1 MMTLH
6 ISKIM
11 QTCLRPRAKARLSV
25 VIAMMLSCVLHAQV
39 TTVPFFASPNDSIIV
54 QFDASEGNGALK
66 SITGDIYAHT
76 GIITALS
83 TSPTDWKYVKAQ
95 WTENTAAC
103 KLKRVNGTRYE
114 LAIGRP
120 HTFYNVPPNELIR
133 RLAFVFRTAD
143 GSIVGRAADGAD
155 IYAEVYAPGAY
166 VKLLSPTSL
175 QRIVDSGTVVRVSA
189 AASAGVTLLQLAVN
203 NREIGR
209 TTQDR
214 ISVDHTITQ
223 TSKIEVIGYTSLGG
237 AIKDSITIR
246 VRTKP
251 RVEDVPVG
259 MKDGINILNDSTAV
273 LVLYAPG
280 KQEVYAVGPFSNWS
294 RDPDFMCSNT
304 ADAARWWCRIPLD
317 KSGQT
322 MFQWSVDD
330 DDRIS
335 DPYSEQV
342 SDPNDRFIPAGR
354 FPALPPYPS
363 GSTAGIVSVI
373 NTTLP
378 DYAWKT
384 TSFTKPDPDRMVV
397 YELLVRDFTSAS
409 SFQGVIDS
417 LPYLKNLGVQAIQLM
432 PVMEFEGNDS
442 WGYNPSHMFAVDKY
456 YGTKNDL
463 KRLIDAAH
471 GHGLAVIFDIVLNHQ
486 FGQSPL
492 VNIWGA
498 VSGPTA
504 DNPYFNVTPRHPFN
518 VGYDMNHESKVTRDY
533 SKRVLQYWVRE
544 FKIDGYRFDL
554 SKGLT
559 QTNSGQDAGLMS
571 RYDASRIAILKDYA
585 SAVRAVDP
593 TSIVIYEHFADNDE
607 EKELSRD
614 GSLLWAN
621 GTWSGAQ
628 AILGFDNQDVAGA
641 VSAQRRG
648 FQRHGLIGYVESHD
662 EERMLVRGVEAR
674 DTTTVI
680 NRLEALM
687 VTLLCIPGPKMLW
700 QFNEVAYPHSI
711 NLNGRLGRKPLAWP
725 LLSDGRRERL
735 RRAVAELSTARQ
747 LYASFASMSATL
759 QTYDKLKTIVLKDPS
774 CDVVLIANLD
784 VTTRTSTIPFT
795 RKGVWYEFF
804 RDTTDAYY
812 IDNATVTLRPGEYR
826 LWSTQ
831 PLRGSATTGAIDEGH
846 VSVANN
852 ADVYPN
858 PASEAIHVRIP
869 EAATSVAVVD
879 VLGRVRWSTSDTSV
893 SAWSIDCST
902 WPTGTYSLRIA
913 SLHDQQVSTFVVQR

>member
-11 QTCLRPRAKARLSV
+11 QTCLRLRAKARLFV
-25 VIAMMLSCVLHAQV
+25 VIASVLASSASAQV
-39 TTVPFFASPNDSIIV
+39 ATVPFFASPNDSIIV
-54 QFDASEGNGALK
+54 QFDAAEGNGALK

-76 GIITALS
+76 GVITALS

-214 ISVDHTITQ
+214 ISVDHTITE
-223 TSKIEVIGYTSLGG
+223 TSKIEVIGFTNIGG
-237 AIKDSITIR
+237 AIRDSITIR

-251 RVEDVPVG
+251 RIEPVPDG
-259 MKDGINILNDSTAV
+259 MKDGINLINDSTAV

-294 RDPDFMCSNT
+294 RDPVFMCANT
-304 ADAARWWCRIPLD
+304 ADASRWWCRIPLD
-317 KSGQT
+317 GSGQT

-330 DDRIS
+330 DDRMS

-363 GSTAGIVSVI
+363 GKTTGIVTVI

-378 DYAWKT
+378 EYQWKT
-384 TSFTKPDPDRMVV
+384 QSFTKPDQDRLVI
-397 YELLVRDFTSAS
+397 YELLVRDFTAS
-409 SFQGVIDS
+409 SSYQGVIDS
-417 LPYLKNLGVQAIQLM
+417 LPYLKRLGVQAIQLM

-442 WGYNPSHMFAVDKY
+442 WGYNPSHMFTVDKY

-471 GHGLAVIFDIVLNHQ
+471 EHGMAVILDIVLNHQ

-492 VNIWGA
+492 VNLWGA

-518 VGYDMNHESKVTRDY
+518 VGYDMNHESKATREY

-621 GTWSGAQ
+621 GTWTGAQ
-628 AILGFDNQDVAGA
+628 AILGYDNQDLAAA

-700 QFNEVAYPHSI
+700 QFNEIAYPHSI

-735 RRAVAELSTARQ
+735 RRTVAELSAARQ
-747 LYASFASMSATL
+747 LYACFESMSATL
-759 QTYDKLKTIVLKDPS
+759 QTYDKLKTIVLNDPS
-774 CDVVLIANLD
+774 CDVVMIANLD
-784 VTTRTSTIPFT
+784 ATTRTTTIPFT
-795 RKGVWYEFF
+795 RKGVWYEFS

-826 LWSTQ
+826 LWSTR
-831 PLRGSATTGAIDEGH
+831 PLRGSITTD
-846 VSVANN
+846 VSDDTYDVVVDTV
-852 ADVYPN
+852 DVYPN
-858 PASEAIHVRIP
+858 PASDMMHVRVP
-869 EAATSVAVVD
+869 EGTTSVVVTD
-879 VLGRVRWSTSDTSV
+879 VMGRTLWSTPDTAAQ
-893 SAWSIDCST
+893 AWTIDCST
-902 WPTGTYSLRIA
+902 WPTGTYSLRFA
-913 SLHDQQVSTFVVQR
+913 STNGQQIRTIVVQR

>member
-1 MMTLH
+1 
-6 ISKIM
+6 
-11 QTCLRPRAKARLSV
+11 
-25 VIAMMLSCVLHAQV
+25 
-39 TTVPFFASPNDSIIV
+39 
-54 QFDASEGNGALK
+54 
-66 SITGDIYAHT
+66 
-76 GIITALS
+76 
-83 TSPTDWKYVKAQ
+83 
-95 WTENTAAC
+95 
-103 KLKRVNGTRYE
+103 
-114 LAIGRP
+114 
-120 HTFYNVPPNELIR
+120 
-133 RLAFVFRTAD
+133 
-143 GSIVGRAADGAD
+143 
-155 IYAEVYAPGAY
+155 
-166 VKLLSPTSL
+166 
-175 QRIVDSGTVVRVSA
+175 
-189 AASAGVTLLQLAVN
+189 
-203 NREIGR
+203 
-209 TTQDR
+209 
-214 ISVDHTITQ
+214 
-223 TSKIEVIGYTSLGG
+223 
-237 AIKDSITIR
+237 
-246 VRTKP
+246 
-251 RVEDVPVG
+251 
-259 MKDGINILNDSTAV
+259 
-273 LVLYAPG
+273 
-280 KQEVYAVGPFSNWS
+280 
-294 RDPDFMCSNT
+294 
-304 ADAARWWCRIPLD
+304 
-317 KSGQT
+317 
-322 MFQWSVDD
+322 
-330 DDRIS
+330 
-335 DPYSEQV
+335 
-342 SDPNDRFIPAGR
+342 
-354 FPALPPYPS
+354 
-363 GSTAGIVSVI
+363 
-373 NTTLP
+373 
-378 DYAWKT
+378 
-384 TSFTKPDPDRMVV
+384 
-397 YELLVRDFTSAS
+397 
-409 SFQGVIDS
+409 
-417 LPYLKNLGVQAIQLM
+417 
-432 PVMEFEGNDS
+432 
-442 WGYNPSHMFAVDKY
+442 
-456 YGTKNDL
+456 
-463 KRLIDAAH
+463 
-471 GHGLAVIFDIVLNHQ
+471 
-486 FGQSPL
+486 
-492 VNIWGA
+492 
-498 VSGPTA
+498 
-504 DNPYFNVTPRHPFN
+504 
-518 VGYDMNHESKVTRDY
+518 MNHESKVTRDY

-913 SLHDQQVSTFVVQR
+913 SLHGQQVSTFVVQR

>member
-1 MMTLH
+1 M
-6 ISKIM
+6 
-11 QTCLRPRAKARLSV
+11 
-25 VIAMMLSCVLHAQV
+25 
-39 TTVPFFASPNDSIIV
+39 
-54 QFDASEGNGALK
+54 
-66 SITGDIYAHT
+66 
-76 GIITALS
+76 
-83 TSPTDWKYVKAQ
+83 
-95 WTENTAAC
+95 
-103 KLKRVNGTRYE
+103 
-114 LAIGRP
+114 
-120 HTFYNVPPNELIR
+120 
-133 RLAFVFRTAD
+133 
-143 GSIVGRAADGAD
+143 
-155 IYAEVYAPGAY
+155 
-166 VKLLSPTSL
+166 
-175 QRIVDSGTVVRVSA
+175 
-189 AASAGVTLLQLAVN
+189 
-203 NREIGR
+203 
-209 TTQDR
+209 
-214 ISVDHTITQ
+214 
-223 TSKIEVIGYTSLGG
+223 
-237 AIKDSITIR
+237 
-246 VRTKP
+246 
-251 RVEDVPVG
+251 
-259 MKDGINILNDSTAV
+259 
-273 LVLYAPG
+273 
-280 KQEVYAVGPFSNWS
+280 
-294 RDPDFMCSNT
+294 
-304 ADAARWWCRIPLD
+304 
-317 KSGQT
+317 
-322 MFQWSVDD
+322 
-330 DDRIS
+330 
-335 DPYSEQV
+335 
-342 SDPNDRFIPAGR
+342 
-354 FPALPPYPS
+354 
-363 GSTAGIVSVI
+363 I

-378 DYAWKT
+378 EYQWKT
-384 TSFTKPDPDRMVV
+384 QSFTKPDPDRMVV

-471 GHGLAVIFDIVLNHQ
+471 EHGIAIILDIVLNHQ

-518 VGYDMNHESKVTRDY
+518 VGYDMNHESKATREY

-585 SAVRAVDP
+585 SAVRAIDP
-593 TSIVIYEHFADNDE
+593 TSIIIYEHFADNDE
-607 EKELSRD
+607 ERELSRD

-621 GTWSGAQ
+621 GTWTGAQ
-628 AILGFDNQDVAGA
+628 AILGYDNQDLAAA

-700 QFNEVAYPHSI
+700 QFNEIAYPYSI

-735 RRAVAELSTARQ
+735 RRTVAELSAARQ
-747 LYASFASMSATL
+747 LYACFESMSATL
-759 QTYDKLKTIVLKDPS
+759 QTYDKLKTIVLNDPS
-774 CDVVLIANLD
+774 CDVVMIANLD
-784 VTTRTSTIPFT
+784 ATTRTTTIPFT
-795 RKGVWYEFF
+795 RKGVWYEFS

-826 LWSTQ
+826 LWSTR
-831 PLRGSATTGAIDEGH
+831 PLRGSITTD
-846 VSVANN
+846 VSDDTYDVVVDT

-858 PASEAIHVRIP
+858 PASDMMHVRVP
-869 EAATSVAVVD
+869 EGTTSVIVTD
-879 VLGRVRWSTSDTSV
+879 VMGRTLWSTPDTAAQ
-893 SAWSIDCST
+893 AWTIDCST
-902 WPTGTYSLRIA
+902 WPTGTYSLRFA
-913 SLHDQQVSTFVVQR
+913 ETNGQQIRTIVVQR

>member
-11 QTCLRPRAKARLSV
+11 QTCLRLRAKARLFV
-25 VIAMMLSCVLHAQV
+25 VIASVLASSASAQV
-39 TTVPFFASPNDSIIV
+39 ATVPFFASPNDSIIV
-54 QFDASEGNGALK
+54 QFDAAEGNGALK

-76 GIITALS
+76 GVITALS

-155 IYAEVYAPGAY
+155 IYADVYAPGAY

-214 ISVDHTITQ
+214 ISVDHTITE
-223 TSKIEVIGYTSLGG
+223 TSKIEVIGFTNIGG
-237 AIKDSITIR
+237 AIRDSITIR

-251 RVEDVPVG
+251 RIEPVPDG
-259 MKDGINILNDSTAV
+259 MKDGINLINDSTAV

-280 KQEVYAVGPFSNWS
+280 KQEVYVVGPFSNWS
-294 RDPDFMCSNT
+294 RDPVFMCANT
-304 ADAARWWCRIPLD
+304 ADASRWWCRIPLD
-317 KSGQT
+317 GSGQT

-330 DDRIS
+330 DDRMS

-363 GSTAGIVSVI
+363 GKTTGIVTVI

-378 DYAWKT
+378 EYQWKT
-384 TSFTKPDPDRMVV
+384 SSFQKPDQDRMVV
-397 YELLVRDFTSAS
+397 YELLVRDFTAS
-409 SFQGVIDS
+409 SSYQGVIDS
-417 LPYLKNLGVQAIQLM
+417 LPYLKRLGVQAIQLM

-471 GHGLAVIFDIVLNHQ
+471 EHGMAVIFDIVLNHQ

-492 VNIWGA
+492 VNLWGA

-518 VGYDMNHESKVTRDY
+518 VGYDMNHESKATREY

-585 SAVRAVDP
+585 SAVRAIDP
-593 TSIVIYEHFADNDE
+593 TSIIIYEHFADNDE
-607 EKELSRD
+607 ERELSRD

-621 GTWSGAQ
+621 GTWTGAQ
-628 AILGFDNQDVAGA
+628 AILGYDNQDLAAA

-700 QFNEVAYPHSI
+700 QFNEIAYPYSI

-735 RRAVAELSTARQ
+735 RRTVAELSAARQ
-747 LYASFASMSATL
+747 LYACFESMSATL
-759 QTYDKLKTIVLKDPS
+759 QTYDKLKTIVLNDPS
-774 CDVVLIANLD
+774 CDVVMIANLD
-784 VTTRTSTIPFT
+784 ATTRTTTIPFT
-795 RKGVWYEFF
+795 RKGVWYEFS

-826 LWSTQ
+826 LWSTR
-831 PLRGSATTGAIDEGH
+831 PLRGSITTD
-846 VSVANN
+846 VSDDTYDVVVDTV
-852 ADVYPN
+852 DVYPN
-858 PASEAIHVRIP
+858 PASDMMHVRVP
-869 EAATSVAVVD
+869 EGTTSVVVTD
-879 VLGRVRWSTSDTSV
+879 VMGRTLWSTPDTAAQ
-893 SAWSIDCST
+893 AWTIDCST
-902 WPTGTYSLRIA
+902 WPTGTYSLRFA
-913 SLHDQQVSTFVVQR
+913 STNGQQIRTIVVQR